1 MTKTLKKNDVI
12 RTFQVIGNK
21 VIATIEIG
29 GIWVSNP
36 TLAMMYA
43 DGWEDYIAPE
53 PTLSEVKEAKVAD
66 IINYDASEAVNEFYI
81 GNASLWLDKE
91 TRTGLMLRFQAEKAQ
106 GKEQTTLWYGTT
118 PYTLPMDTAIT
129 MLYAIEVYASACYD
143 RTAQHKLTVME
154 LDSIDAV
161 KDYDYTTGYP
171 TKLQF

>member
-1 MTKTLKKNDVI
+1 MTGKWYKDIEGKRIWFNPPLVYQGYQYYNPLDI
-12 RTFQVIGNK
+12 ML
-21 VIATIEIG
+21 IAE
-29 GIWVSNP
+29 
-36 TLAMMYA
+36 
-43 DGWEDYIAPE
+43 GWTKYIAPE
-53 PTLSEVKEAKVAD
+53 PTLSEVKEAKVD
-66 IINYDASEAVNEFYI
+66 EITDYDASEAVNEFYI

-118 PYTLPMDTAIT
+118 PYTLPMDTAIE

-143 RTAQHKLTVME
+143 RTAQHKLAVME

-161 KDYDYTTGYP
+161 KAYDYTTGYP